1 MPQAFLRA
9 TSVAA
14 LVATAAM
21 LFAAPAG
28 ASRAA
33 NANERRALTNAVHAS
48 PVGGIDKV
56 PKSKYRVT
64 GQRISTVSKYWAI
77 AQLVATPAS
86 RATFQNA
93 TALAIRP
100 AGTNGWVVVDVGTA
114 EVGCGIAP
122 NRVLADLFKTKTPCP
137 PGQGIG

>member
-1 MPQAFLRA
+1 
-9 TSVAA
+9 
-14 LVATAAM
+14 
-21 LFAAPAG
+21 
-28 ASRAA
+28 
-33 NANERRALTNAVHAS
+33 
-48 PVGGIDKV
+48 VGGINKV
-56 PKSKYRVT
+56 PTSKYRVT
-64 GQRISTVSKYWAI
+64 GQRVSTVSKHWAI

-93 TALAIRP
+93 TVLAIRP

-122 NRVLADLFKTKTPCP
+122 NKVLADLFKTKTPCP